1 MVVDPRYAI
10 PAILFQLREKAMLT
24 SAQFISNLV
33 PYLIRVNNTGDFLA
47 SLCYVVV
54 ATGVAIGGVACGLV
68 IKQYAVHS

>member
-1 MVVDPRYAI
+1 
-10 PAILFQLREKAMLT
+10 MLT